1 MSEEKEEYLTGKEL
15 AVTSQET
22 RELDFYGD
30 SLLIGI
36 VDGVAYVALRPIVDF
51 LKIDWTAQYQRVQ
64 RDDVLNEEKRLVVMI
79 GADNRKRPMVALP
92 IEFLHGWLFGITS
105 SRMKDP
111 EIAAKLKLYRRDCFR
126 VLWREFGSIGS
137 VEETVVVS
145 SERPAPALPAASL
158 ALNQVRD
165 IGLALVQMAE
175 EQMQVVEHID
185 ALSPRVDEAHNR
197 LDRAAE
203 VVKHIQKR
211 LTTVERRVYP
221 YEVISSE
228 QATEI
233 RLAVQRLGEV
243 LTGQAAK
250 TRKPGEKVAN
260 YYSSIFQEIYTR
272 TGAPRYELIRMSDY
286 ADVMAFLESWLKSA
300 QGPQEEQK

>member
-1 MSEEKEEYLTGKEL
+1 MSEEKEEYLTGREL

-30 SLLIGI
+30 TLLIGI
-36 VDGVAYVALRPIVDF
+36 VEGVAYVALRPIVDF

-79 GADNRKRPMVALP
+79 GADNRQRKMVALP

-105 SRMKDP
+105 SRIKDP
-111 EIAAKLKLYRRDCFR
+111 EIAQKLKLYRRDCFR
-126 VLWREFGSIGS
+126 VLWREFGSVG
-137 VEETVVVS
+137 ETVVVS
-145 SERPAPALPAASL
+145 SEPATPALPAASL

-185 ALSPRVDEAHNR
+185 ALSTRVDDAHNR

-203 VVKHIQKR
+203 VVKNFQRR

-233 RLAVQRLGEV
+233 RLAVQRLGE
-243 LTGQAAK
+243 LLSGQAAA
-250 TRKPGEKVAN
+250 TRKPGEKIAN

-272 TGAPRYELIRMSDY
+272 TGAPRYELIRIEDY
-286 ADVMAFLESWLKSA
+286 SAVMQFLEDWWKSA
-300 QGPQEEQK
+300 QGKGTQEAP